1 MIWLGVV
8 CSSFSA
14 INLGTSRRSPTTPW
28 GRTDLKH
35 VRTGNALVSRSVLL
49 ILLCYA
55 LGGCW
60 LLEQPGSSVLPW
72 YPRFEYLRFCG
83 LFHWSACWWQRHYGG
98 LTPKRHKAWS
108 NSPVVALLN
117 RGVLT
122 KKERETCKVQTT
134 NKKWK
139 NGKWA
144 FSGNRHL
151 KKTQP
156 YPIPFGLRILRLL
169 PRLRQQVWSYKLND
183 AAADDA
189 PKRFSS
195 TLWGDQWQEASLLEV
210 AIYLR
215 GSIHLRASPRWKE
228 TFPVSFPLV

>member
-134 NKKWK
+134 YKQEMEERKVGIQW
-139 NGKWA
+139 
-144 FSGNRHL
+144 
-151 KKTQP
+151 QP
-156 YPIPFGLRILRLL
+156 PFKEDPILSHTIW
-169 PRLRQQVWSYKLND
+169 VKDSSASAK
-183 AAADDA
+183 A
-189 PKRFSS
+189 SS
-195 TLWGDQWQEASLLEV
+195 TSLVLQ
-210 AIYLR
+210 A
-215 GSIHLRASPRWKE
+215 
-228 TFPVSFPLV
+228 